1 MTSEDEDGQLQYDG
15 HLLFNELCRTSEVE
29 NPNLTQV
36 SRSVEG
42 FLLDQMLERFEQG
55 NSRDP
60 GDGFERSQVRDY
72 STKLPEG
79 TQKFIDSLVALR
91 YRNESYNTEEAEV
104 EVGKRKNVKIPEET
118 SVDVFWDSPNYL
130 LVRGAENEAEEAR
143 ENLQSNLSGN
153 ASVKTV
159 RLSFDFLLWLFYK
172 HTNEE
177 SLSSKLETDRL
188 ANAEAKGSED
198 LLGKTSIVEDAPDVR
213 DAPNFL
219 LCLVHG
225 KSVSMLEGDFVIQTG
240 PENDEEESVRVE
252 IQPEKI
258 QIKASKA
265 GLRNSEKIEKMGF
278 ATQVAHE
285 ILRVYNE
292 WDNKDPSDSDKIVP
306 PDFIAEMLKRCHEQ
320 GVDIHNESTVLRV
333 LKQQARRRDEDLEE
347 YDLSDAL
354 EFLSEDEETDT
365 EEDAGEDET
374 TVEDEDGSRAA
385 NDEDSDEGVSV

>member
-1 MTSEDEDGQLQYDG
+1 MVSVEEDGQLQYDG

-29 NPNLTQV
+29 NPNLTGV
-36 SRSVEG
+36 PRSIEG
-42 FLLDQMLERFEQG
+42 FLLDELLDVFEQG
-55 NSRDP
+55 DSKNP
-60 GDGFERSQVRDY
+60 GDGFERSLVRDY

-79 TQKFIDSLVALR
+79 TQGFVDSLVALR
-91 YRNESYNTEEAEV
+91 YREESYNTEEAEV

-130 LVRGAENEAEEAR
+130 LVRGAEGEAEDAR
-143 ENLQSNLSGN
+143 ESIQSHFSGN

-159 RLSFDFLLWLFYK
+159 RLNFDFLLWLFYK
-172 HTNEE
+172 HSTGDP
-177 SLSSKLETDRL
+177 LSSKLQTDRL

-198 LLGKTSIVEDAPDVR
+198 LLGKTSVVEDAPDVK

-225 KSVSMLEGDFVIQTG
+225 KSVSMLEGDFVVQTG
-240 PENDEEESVRVE
+240 PEDDEETVRVE
-252 IQPEKI
+252 VQPEKI

-265 GLRNSEKIEKMGF
+265 GLRNSEKVEKMGF

-285 ILRVYNE
+285 ILRIYDE
-292 WDNKDPSDSDKIVP
+292 WDNKDPENSDKIVP
-306 PDFIAEMLKRCHEQ
+306 PDFFAEMLKRCHEQ

-333 LKQQARRRDEDLEE
+333 LKQQAQRRDEDLED

-354 EFLSEDEETDT
+354 EFLSEDEEEDR
-365 EEDAGEDET
+365 EESADEGET
-374 TVEDEDGSRAA
+374 TVEGKDGSGTAD
-385 NDEDSDEGVSV
+385 DEDSDEGVSA

>member
-1 MTSEDEDGQLQYDG
+1 MSSGEEDGQLQYDG

-29 NPNLTQV
+29 NPDLNGV
-36 SRSVEG
+36 PRSIEG
-42 FLLDQMLERFEQG
+42 FLLEEILDEFEQG
-55 NSRDP
+55 NSNDP
-60 GDGFERSQVRDY
+60 GSGFERSRVRDY
-72 STKLPEG
+72 STKLPER
-79 TQKFIDSLVALR
+79 TQEFIDSLVALR
-91 YRNESYNTEEAEV
+91 YREESYNTEEAEV
-104 EVGKRKNVKIPEET
+104 EVGKRENVKIPNET
-118 SVDVFWDSPNYL
+118 SVDVLWDSQDYL
-130 LVRGAENEAEEAR
+130 LVRGAESEAEDAR
-143 ENLQSNLSGN
+143 VNIQSNFSGN

-172 HTNEE
+172 HANDEP
-177 SLSSKLETDRL
+177 LSSNLETDRL

-198 LLGKTSIVEDAPDVR
+198 LLGKTSIVEDAPDIK

-240 PENDEEESVRVE
+240 FSDDDEESIRVE

-278 ATQVAHE
+278 ASQVAHE
-285 ILRVYNE
+285 ILEIYDD
-292 WDNKDPSDSDKIVP
+292 WDNMDPTSSDKIVP
-306 PDFIAEMLKRCHEQ
+306 PDFIAQMLKRCHEQ

-333 LKQQARRRDEDLEE
+333 LKQQASRREEDLGD

-354 EFLSEDEETDT
+354 QFLSEEGESEEH
-365 EEDAGEDET
+365 EP
-374 TVEDEDGSRAA
+374 TVEDEDGSEASG
-385 NDEDSDEGVSV
+385 DEDADEGVSA

>member
-1 MTSEDEDGQLQYDG
+1 MTSAEEDEQFQYDG

-29 NPNLTQV
+29 NPNLTGV
-36 SRSVEG
+36 PRSIEG
-42 FLLDQMLERFEQG
+42 FLLDEMLEVFEQG
-55 NSRDP
+55 NSQDP

-91 YRNESYNTEEAEV
+91 YREESYNTEEAEV
-104 EVGKRKNVKIPEET
+104 EVGKRKNVKIPQET
-118 SVDVFWDSPNYL
+118 SVDVFWDSQNYL
-130 LVRGAENEAEEAR
+130 LVRGAEDEAEEAR
-143 ENLQSNLSGN
+143 ESIQSNFSGN

-159 RLSFDFLLWLFYK
+159 RLSYDFLLWVFYK
-172 HTNEE
+172 HANKE

-240 PENDEEESVRVE
+240 PEEDEEESVRVE

-285 ILRVYNE
+285 IFRIYDE
-292 WDNKDPSDSDKIVP
+292 WDKKDPTDSDKIVP
-306 PDFIAEMLKRCHEQ
+306 PDFIAQMLKRCHEQ

-347 YDLSDAL
+347 YDLSNAL
-354 EFLSEDEETDT
+354 GFLSEDE
-365 EEDAGEDET
+365 EDET
-374 TVEDEDGSRAA
+374 TVEDEDRSEAA
-385 NDEDSDEGVSV
+385 DDEDNDERLSA